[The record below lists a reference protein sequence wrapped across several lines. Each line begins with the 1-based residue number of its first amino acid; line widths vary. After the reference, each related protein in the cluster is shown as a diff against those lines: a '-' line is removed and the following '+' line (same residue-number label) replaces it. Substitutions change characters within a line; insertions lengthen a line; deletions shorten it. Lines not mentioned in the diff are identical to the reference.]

1 MKKKKKSEQI
11 KIGSLITV
19 LFIVSTNMGYGIEI
33 AEDFINN
40 EIIHEEDKDGV
51 TSIAPNIKIK
61 NNGIISSITDS
72 IFAYSGSGIKGQIDT
87 QVMNTGVISGIGK
100 GGSKAHYSGNGV
112 QTSAS
117 IINSGIITG
126 ISTSGSQNA
135 GNGIINNTSSVLIN
149 KGAITGTILNGGA
162 NSGNGFYGNSSVTN
176 IGIILGESN
185 NGSYTGNGTVF
196 KNEGEVA
203 NSGIISGF
211 STSSFSDSGNGII
224 SVKYQGGLDNAI
236 NSGIIKGSNQAIK
249 GDYTSLKNFGILAGK
264 TIVDS
269 GNTFTNNGITVTLN
283 TDGSGNVTKID
294 NGTGGEVT
302 LADGSIKT
310 VLNGSET
317 GAVAGTNTTIIVPP
331 GKLTADSYLLASNL
345 INEGDNLIING
356 GGVDKGA
363 LIVDQNT
370 ILKGSIVNGYNTA
383 LYVESGTL
391 TATDTIFNG
400 GGLKNDVAV
409 IRGSEGNNEVFLLGN
424 SIINGGVDLGSGD
437 DTLLLTNTTQIN
449 GALNGGTGDEIEGD
463 TLGLGKKIVG
473 KTTSN
478 LNILHN
484 ISGFENINTNG
495 DVTLFET
502 IAVTDTVN
510 ITLES
515 GNLTL
520 RVNPT
525 KTVVED
531 GKTKI
536 IGHALYGNTGNLTS
550 TGGNLVIGL
559 NGLGADT
566 IVSMGGTTISSE
578 TNNSWWKDTD
588 HIKTN
593 SLVLDGKLSADGSD
607 INITL
612 KENIPLEPSEPVIP
626 LIPLEPSEPIIP
638 LIPLEPSEPVIP
650 LIPLEPSE
658 PIIPLIPLD
667 PSIPVDPP
675 VIDGVLYE
683 KLNQV
688 YKSIASSGEIG
699 TLAKTTLLDDKTYN
713 ESLGGLLTALDQIYA
728 NNPYAY
734 TLKSSRDSLKLFE
747 DNMSYLTIKPK
758 INEWIVQGK
767 AIYTGVINDNEASG
781 KNYYGFD
788 TGHRNYKTTTNT
800 VGGIATAEYGLTDK
814 TSVGFVLGGN
824 NQDIKFKGTSEIDGT
839 SMYLGSFAK
848 TEINN
853 FKFITGL
860 GYQYTSADVNRGV
873 SNDYDSFKT
882 NDRYNINSFNT
893 FVEAKYSLRL
903 EDNLTIE
910 PKTRLSYYYVSQES
924 INEGHT
930 PRELSIAVD
939 RATSSTADVEVGVDF
954 IKTVYIPSG
963 KIKNILS
970 IGVISTLGSKEKSL
984 DGYVVGNGK
993 NGSKF
998 EIQGIELPQTT
1009 GKIAY
1014 NIEVEQDKGII
1025 YSAGVNYEFAKD
1037 YNRNINVSVGIGYK
1051 F

>member
-924 INEGHT
+924 VNEGHT
-930 PRELSIAVD
+930 PGELSIAVD

>member
-612 KENIPLEPSEPVIP
+612 KENIPLDPSTPV
-626 LIPLEPSEPIIP
+626 
-638 LIPLEPSEPVIP
+638 
-650 LIPLEPSE
+650 
-658 PIIPLIPLD
+658 IPLIPLD

>member
-1 MKKKKKSEQI
+1 MKNKKKSEQI
-11 KIGSLITV
+11 KIGSLITA
-19 LFIVSTNMGYGIEI
+19 LFIVSTSMGYGIEI
-33 AEDFINN
+33 TEDLINN
-40 EIIHEEDKDGV
+40 GIIHEEGKDGV
-51 TSIAPNIKIK
+51 APTASNIKIK

-72 IFAYSGSGIKGQIDT
+72 IYAYSGSGIQGKVDT
-87 QVMNTGVISGIGK
+87 QIINTGVISGIGK
-100 GGSKAHYSGNGV
+100 GGPNAHYSGNGV

-126 ISTSGSQNA
+126 ISTSGSQNS

-176 IGIILGESN
+176 SGIILGESN
-185 NGSYTGNGTVF
+185 NGNYTGNGAIF
-196 KNEGEVA
+196 KNDGEVA

-211 STSSFSDSGNGII
+211 STSSFSDSGNGIS
-224 SVKYQGGLDNAI
+224 SVRYQGGLDNAI

-283 TDGSGNVTKID
+283 TDNSGKITQIF
-294 NGTGGEVT
+294 NGAGGEVILT
-302 LADGSIKT
+302 DTSIKT
-310 VLNGSET
+310 ILNGTEIGT
-317 GAVAGTNTTIIVPP
+317 VAGTNTTITVPP
-331 GKLTADSYLLASNL
+331 GKTTADSYLLASNL
-345 INEGDNLIING
+345 LKEGNNLIING

-363 LIVDQNT
+363 LVVNQNT
-370 ILKGSIVNGYNTA
+370 TLKGSIVNGYNTA
-383 LYVESGTL
+383 LYMESGTV

-409 IRGSEGNNEVFLLGN
+409 IRGNEGNNEIFLLGN
-424 SIINGGVDLGSGD
+424 SIINGSVALGNGD

-449 GALNGGTGDEIEGD
+449 GALNGGTGDEVEGD
-463 TLGLGKKIVG
+463 TLGLGQKIVG

-478 LNILHN
+478 LNVLHN
-484 ISGFENINTNG
+484 ISGFENINTNS
-495 DVTLFET
+495 DVTVFET
-502 IAVTDTVN
+502 ITVTDAVN

-520 RVNPT
+520 RVDPT
-525 KTVVED
+525 KTIVED
-531 GKTKI
+531 GETKV
-536 IGHALYGNTGNLTS
+536 IGHALYGNTGNLSS

-566 IVSMGGTTISSE
+566 IVSMGGTKISSE

-612 KENIPLEPSEPVIP
+612 KENIPLDPSTPV
-626 LIPLEPSEPIIP
+626 
-638 LIPLEPSEPVIP
+638 
-650 LIPLEPSE
+650 
-658 PIIPLIPLD
+658 IPLIPLD

-767 AIYTGVINDNEASG
+767 AIYTGIINDNEASG

-788 TGHRNYKTTTNT
+788 TDHRNYKTTTNT
-800 VGGIATAEYGLTDK
+800 IGGIATAEYGLTDK
-814 TSVGFVLGGN
+814 SSVGFVLGGN
-824 NQDIKFKGTSEIDGT
+824 NQDIKFKGTSEINGT

-853 FKFITGL
+853 FKFMTGL

-882 NDRYNINSFNT
+882 DDRYNINSFNT

-924 INEGHT
+924 VNEGHT
-930 PRELSIAVD
+930 PGELSIAVD
-939 RATSSTADVEVGVDF
+939 RATSSTADAEVGVDF

-998 EIQGIELPQTT
+998 EIQGIELPQIT

-1014 NIEVEQDKGII
+1014 NIEVEQDKGMI
-1025 YSAGVNYEFAKD
+1025 YSAGINYEFAKD
-1037 YNRNINVSVGIGYK
+1037 YNRNINVSVGVGYK

>member
-930 PRELSIAVD
+930 PGELSIAVD
-939 RATSSTADVEVGVDF
+939 RATSSTADAEVGVDF

>member
-1 MKKKKKSEQI
+1 MKKKKSSERL
-11 KIGSLITV
+11 KIGYLITA
-19 LFIVSTNMGYGIEI
+19 LFIVSASIGYGIEI
-33 AEDFINN
+33 TEDLVNDEIINN
-40 EIIHEEDKDGV
+40 GV
-51 TSIAPNIKIK
+51 VVNINNLGISITNNGTITSNSISGISYKGDNTTTIGVGIIK
-61 NNGIISSITDS
+61 NNGIILITSTPTSNFTGNGIDIFSSITDMDD
-72 IFAYSGSGIKGQIDT
+72 I
-87 QVMNTGVISGIGK
+87 N
-100 GGSKAHYSGNGV
+100 
-112 QTSAS
+112 
-117 IINSGIITG
+117 NSGII
-126 ISTSGSQNA
+126 SATSMGSSFA
-135 GNGIINNTSSVLIN
+135 SGNGISVYSDSLW
-149 KGAITGTILNGGA
+149 G
-162 NSGNGFYGNSSVTN
+162 N
-176 IGIILGESN
+176 IGNANMDDIN
-185 NGSYTGNGTVF
+185 
-196 KNEGEVA
+196 
-203 NSGIISGF
+203 NSGIISG
-211 STSSFSDSGNGII
+211 TSNSRFSGNGIFFMGNSDNIVQINGINNSGII
-224 SVKYQGGLDNAI
+224 SGTSNSTSSGNDMTGNGIFTRNNNTLNSIEEINNSGIISGTSMGNNLNNLNSGNGINVFNYKPVAKMGNI
-236 NSGIIKGSNQAIK
+236 NNSGIIKGTNQSVK
-249 GDYTSLKNFGILAGK
+249 GTFTSLINNGILAGK
-264 TIVDS
+264 DIVDT
-269 GNTFTNNGITVTLN
+269 GNLYTNNGITITLN
-283 TDGSGNVTKID
+283 ADNSRNIASIS
-294 NGTGGEVT
+294 NGTGVEVT
-302 LADGSIKT
+302 LGDGSTKQ
-310 VLNGSET
+310 
-317 GAVAGTNTTIIVPP
+317 
-331 GKLTADSYLLASNL
+331 
-345 INEGDNLIING
+345 IING
-356 GGVDKGA
+356 NKNSAGTDSSLLIVGGDGKDMIINGAGVEKGA
-363 LIVDQNT
+363 LT
-370 ILKGSIVNGYNTA
+370 IDTNREFIISDSIVNGYNTA
-383 LYVESGTL
+383 LYLENDSKI
-391 TATDTIFNG
+391 TATNTIFNG

-409 IRGSEGNNEVFLLGN
+409 IRGSEGNNDITLLGN
-424 SIINGGVDLGSGD
+424 SIINGSVDLGNGD
-437 DTLLLTNTTQIN
+437 DTLLLANTTQIN
-449 GALNGGTGDEIEGD
+449 GALNGGTGGEGEKGD
-463 TLGLGKKIVG
+463 VLGLGKNTTTKIS
-473 KTTSN
+473 TN
-478 LNILHN
+478 LNVLHN
-484 ISGFENINTNG
+484 ISGFETINTNG

-502 IAVTDTVN
+502 ITVTDAAN
-510 ITLES
+510 ISLES

-520 RVNPT
+520 RVDPT
-525 KTVVED
+525 KTLD
-531 GKTKI
+531 GKV
-536 IGHALYGNTGNLTS
+536 IGHALYGNTGNLSS
-550 TGGNLVIGL
+550 TGGNLVVGL
-559 NGLGADT
+559 NGLGVDT
-566 IVSMGGTTISSE
+566 IVSMGGTTITPE
-578 TNNSWWKDTD
+578 TNDSWWKDSD

-612 KENIPLEPSEPVIP
+612 KENIPLDPSTPVIP
-626 LIPLEPSEPIIP
+626 LIPLDPSIP
-638 LIPLEPSEPVIP
+638 V
-650 LIPLEPSE
+650 
-658 PIIPLIPLD
+658 IPLIPLD

-728 NNPYAY
+728 NNPYTY

-758 INEWIVQGK
+758 VNEWIVQGK
-767 AIYTGVINDNEASG
+767 VIYTGVINDNEASG

-824 NQDIKFKGTSEIDGT
+824 NQDIKFKGTSEIDAT

-853 FKFITGL
+853 FKFMTGL
-860 GYQYTSADVNRGV
+860 GYQYTSADVDRGV
-873 SNDYDSFKT
+873 SNDYDSFRT

-903 EDNLTIE
+903 EDSLTIE
-910 PKTRLSYYYVSQES
+910 PKTKLSYYYVSQES
-924 INEGHT
+924 VNEGHT
-930 PRELSIAVD
+930 PGELSIAVD

>member
-612 KENIPLEPSEPVIP
+612 KENIPLDPSTPV
-626 LIPLEPSEPIIP
+626 
-638 LIPLEPSEPVIP
+638 
-650 LIPLEPSE
+650 
-658 PIIPLIPLD
+658 IPLIPLD

-688 YKSIASSGEIG
+688 YKSIASSGEFG
-699 TLAKTTLLDDKTYN
+699 ALANTTLLDDKTYN
-713 ESLGGLLTALDQIYA
+713 ESLGGLLTVLDQIYA
-728 NNPYAY
+728 NNPYTY

-758 INEWIVQGK
+758 VNEWIVQGK
-767 AIYTGVINDNEASG
+767 VIYTGVINDNEASG

-824 NQDIKFKGTSEIDGT
+824 NQDIKFKGTSEIDAT

>member
-638 LIPLEPSEPVIP
+638 LIPL
-650 LIPLEPSE
+650 
-658 PIIPLIPLD
+658 D

>member
-1 MKKKKKSEQI
+1 MKKKKISERL
-11 KIGSLITV
+11 KIGSLITA
-19 LFIVSTNMGYGIEI
+19 LFIVSSSIGYGIEI
-33 AEDFINN
+33 TEDFINGN
-40 EIIHEEDKDGV
+40 IVKDGLNIEGEKI
-51 TSIAPNIKIK
+51 SIINNGVIAAQYDDYNDAGGNGITIREERMSSDEPGSLLKVVNNGMIKGEYESDISNPFTANGINIQLDTKEVSLEKIENNGIIMGK
-61 NNGIISSITDS
+61 NSDILNYGANGIYINSFEKVVVENISNNGIISGESSKFNHWVKVGNGIDITGD
-72 IFAYSGSGIKGQIDT
+72 ILVVENNGVIKGINNTLTLEDVSGSSIAS
-87 QVMNTGVISGIGK
+87 NT
-100 GGSKAHYSGNGV
+100 GNGV
-112 QTSAS
+112 AVNGELKKVN
-117 IINSGIITG
+117 NSGIF
-126 ISTSGSQNA
+126 SGSISNDW
-135 GNGIINNTSSVLIN
+135 N
-149 KGAITGTILNGGA
+149 
-162 NSGNGFYGNSSVTN
+162 NSGNGLKGRN
-176 IGIILGESN
+176 IGAI
-185 NGSYTGNGTVF
+185 T
-196 KNEGEVA
+196 
-203 NSGIISGF
+203 NSG
-211 STSSFSDSGNGII
+211 
-224 SVKYQGGLDNAI
+224 V
-236 NSGIIKGSNQAIK
+236 IKGSHQAVK
-249 GDYTSLKNFGILAGK
+249 GAFTSLINGGILAGK

-269 GNTFTNNGITVTLN
+269 VANLTNHGIEITLN
-283 TDGSGNVTKID
+283 ADNSGNITQIT
-294 NGTGGEVT
+294 NGRSGIVDVGGVN
-302 LADGSIKT
+302 KT
-310 VLNGSET
+310 VLNGT
-317 GAVAGTNTTIIVPP
+317 GIGTVARPDTVITVPTGGTTV
-331 GKLTADSYLLASNL
+331 DSYLLSESL
-345 INEGDNLIING
+345 INNGANLIING
-356 GGVDKGA
+356 AGINKGA
-363 LIVDQNT
+363 LVTKENSETTLSD
-370 ILKGSIVNGYNTA
+370 SIVNGYKTA
-383 LYVESGTL
+383 LYLEDGSKV
-391 TATDTIFNG
+391 TATNTIFNG

-409 IRGSEGNNEVFLLGN
+409 IRGSEGNNDITLLGN
-424 SIINGGVDLGSGD
+424 SIINGSVDLGNGD
-437 DTLLLTNTTQIN
+437 DTLLLANTTQIN
-449 GALNGGTGDEIEGD
+449 GALNGGTGGEGEKGD
-463 TLGLGKKIVG
+463 VLGLGKNTTTKIS
-473 KTTSN
+473 TN
-478 LNILHN
+478 LNVLHN
-484 ISGFENINTNG
+484 ISGFETINTNG

-502 IAVTDTVN
+502 ITVTDAAN
-510 ITLES
+510 ISLES

-520 RVNPT
+520 RVDPT
-525 KTVVED
+525 KTLD
-531 GKTKI
+531 GKV
-536 IGHALYGNTGNLTS
+536 IGHALYGNTGNLSS
-550 TGGNLVIGL
+550 TGGNLVVGL
-559 NGLGADT
+559 NGLGVDT
-566 IVSMGGTTISSE
+566 IVSMGGTTITPE
-578 TNNSWWKDTD
+578 TNDSWWKDSD

-612 KENIPLEPSEPVIP
+612 KEN
-626 LIPLEPSEPIIP
+626 
-638 LIPLEPSEPVIP
+638 
-650 LIPLEPSE
+650 
-658 PIIPLIPLD
+658 IPLD

-767 AIYTGVINDNEASG
+767 AIYTGIINDNEASG

-800 VGGIATAEYGLTDK
+800 IGGIATAEYGLTDK
-814 TSVGFVLGGN
+814 SSVGFVLGGN
-824 NQDIKFKGTSEIDGT
+824 NQDIKFRGTSEINGT

-853 FKFITGL
+853 FKFMTGL

-882 NDRYNINSFNT
+882 DDRYNINSFNT

-924 INEGHT
+924 VNEGHT
-930 PRELSIAVD
+930 PGELSIAVD
-939 RATSSTADVEVGVDF
+939 RATSSTADAEVGVDF

-998 EIQGIELPQTT
+998 EIQGIELPQIT

-1014 NIEVEQDKGII
+1014 NIEVEQDKGMI
-1025 YSAGVNYEFAKD
+1025 YSAGINYEFAKD
-1037 YNRNINVSVGIGYK
+1037 YNRNINVSVGVGYK